1 MILHKLIVGP
11 LGVNCYILA
20 SDNKEAV
27 VIDPGGDAE
36 DILNLINENKLVIK
50 KIILTHGHCD
60 HIGACKEV
68 AEATKAPICIHKE
81 DEILL
86 KQPSKN
92 LSFLMGINF
101 SLDLKTEELFDGQTI
116 LIDNLSLTIL
126 NTPGHTPGS
135 ISIWVSGLLFTG
147 DLLFAGSVGRT
158 DLSGGSFKV
167 LTNSLKRVL
176 NFPDETR
183 VLPGHGEETTLG
195 QEKAVNPFLKDLR

>member
-1 MILHKLIVGP
+1 LILHKLIVGP
-11 LGVNCYILA
+11 IGANCYVLA

-36 DILNLINENKLVIK
+36 DILNLVNKNEFVVK
-50 KIILTHGHCD
+50 KIILTHGHYD

-68 AEATKAPICIHKE
+68 AEAAKAPICIHEK
-81 DEILL
+81 DKILL
-86 KQPSKN
+86 TEPSKN
-92 LSFLMGINF
+92 LSYYLGGNF
-101 SLDLKTEELFDGQTI
+101 SFDLPVENLFNGQVLPVGDLELKI
-116 LIDNLSLTIL
+116 LH
-126 NTPGHTPGS
+126 TPGHTPGS

-158 DLSGGSFKV
+158 DLSGGSYKV
-167 LTNSLKRVL
+167 LINSLKRVL

-195 QEKAVNPFLKDLR
+195 IEKKVNPFLQDL

>member
-1 MILHKLIVGP
+1 LILHKLMVGS
-11 LGVNCYILA
+11 LGTNCYILA

-27 VIDPGGDAE
+27 VIDPGGDVKH
-36 DILNLINENKLVIK
+36 ILELIREKEFAVK
-50 KIILTHGHCD
+50 KIILTHGHYD

-68 AEATKAPICIHKE
+68 AEAAKAPICIHEK
-81 DEILL
+81 DKILL
-86 KQPSKN
+86 TEPSKN
-92 LSFLMGINF
+92 LSFLMGTNF

-116 LIDNLSLTIL
+116 LINDLSLIIL
-126 NTPGHTPGS
+126 HTPGHTPGS

-158 DLSGGSFKV
+158 DLSGGSHKV
-167 LTNSLKRVL
+167 LINSLKRVL

-195 QEKAVNPFLKDLR
+195 IEKKVNPFLQNL